1 MAGNTPNT
9 RANCHTAQAI
19 IKPPMQNIKKVATG
33 KFAADMQVTLQN
45 DGPVTIILEKE

>member
-1 MAGNTPNT
+1 M
-9 RANCHTAQAI
+9 
-19 IKPPMQNIKKVATG
+19 NILLNNVKAKYKKVATG